1 MQLPNTC
8 EDGGFD
14 CIQLSVAKSKVWKLA
29 MPDQRQEWLN
39 DAIKVEEDVIISNN
53 FLPP

>member
-1 MQLPNTC
+1 MSQLAERTPERRFKDPTPVQLPNTC

-29 MPDQRQEWLN
+29 MPD
-39 DAIKVEEDVIISNN
+39 
-53 FLPP
+53 